1 MNEYDADIY
10 LHFKLFSNNNL
21 IFYSPSPPGQG
32 ETEKG
37 AAARG
42 NQARA
47 GRPARADRPGRA
59 VLRSGW
65 AGTEKSQR
73 KEEEEEDEVNGE
85 LRQQDRRREHQ
96 QQRRRRRRDP
106 RGQGANPAEACCTD
120 PALRRMY
127 QSRVRADGRRPR
139 SVTT

>member
-1 MNEYDADIY
+1 MNEYDADTY

-42 NQARA
+42 NQAGAERPGRA
-47 GRPARADRPGRA
+47 GGPGRA

-73 KEEEEEDEVNGE
+73 KEEEEDEVNGE

-106 RGQGANPAEACCTD
+106 RGQGANPAEVSCND
-120 PALRRMY
+120 RALRRAY
-127 QSRVRADGRRPR
+127 QSRVRADGRRLT

>member
-47 GRPARADRPGRA
+47 GRPARAVGPGLAGQAQKRA
-59 VLRSGW
+59 KG
-65 AGTEKSQR
+65 R

-85 LRQQDRRREHQ
+85 LRQQDRRRDHQ

-106 RGQGANPAEACCTD
+106 RGQGANPAEAFCAE
-120 PALRRMY
+120 PALRRTY
-127 QSRVRADGRRPR
+127 QSRVRADGRRLG